1 MPIRFRDLLASSLA
15 VLVATVSLPAVVTA
29 AATTGPAPTADDGS
43 KPPSWWLKT
52 GETRQVKGDN
62 AGAGKAY
69 ARAFDGLSE
78 AKRRANVGA
87 RTAMLAADA
96 YWMAFEADDNVV
108 HLAAAIEVLDRWIQ
122 FTGPGSRASLLST
135 VERTAARLAAIQ
147 QPRKEIDAALEQ
159 GDLDRATRSQP
170 KLLEALSVQRR
181 PWPVG
186 ARLVL
191 RVGRAHVEAY
201 DRAVGD
207 EDSQIE
213 AQKPKLLTAKQSLEG
228 WRAQR
233 PDDDDSTEGPAV
245 DALLAEIQARLDEG
259 DQRLAAAAKAEQ
271 ERAAAEQAAREAEQ
285 QRLAEQA
292 AAEQAQARAEAASKR
307 RNAAII
313 LLATGVT
320 ATAAGA
326 GLLGEGLAFRAES
339 QRLLQAEQDRAD
351 ELTQMFGDDFARDD
365 FDASVADYDDQ
376 VRRRNTAF
384 IISGSVLAAGGLAA
398 SAVGIV
404 WLVRGRGA
412 KGARPTEQT
421 PTKQARTNQSRPKQ
435 PRTKP
440 APTVQAWLTP
450 SVSPSQVRLSLTA
463 RF

>member
-15 VLVATVSLPAVVTA
+15 VLVATVSLPSVVS
-29 AATTGPAPTADDGS
+29 AATIGPAPAAPDDGS
-43 KPPSWWLKT
+43 RPPSWWLKT
-52 GETRQVKGDN
+52 GEARQDKGDH

-69 ARAFDGLSE
+69 GEAFDRLSE
-78 AKRRANVGA
+78 GKRRANVGA
-87 RTAMLAADA
+87 RIAMLAADA
-96 YWMAFEADDNVV
+96 YWMAFEADDDVA
-108 HLAAAIEVLDRWIQ
+108 HLTSAIEVLDRWLQ
-122 FTGPGSRASLLST
+122 FTGPGSQASLLST

-147 QPRKEIDAALEQ
+147 QPRKEIDAALTQ
-159 GDLDRATRSQP
+159 GDLNRAVRSQP
-170 KLLEALSVQRR
+170 KLLDALSIQRR

-191 RVGRAHVEAY
+191 RVARAHVEAY

-207 EDSQIE
+207 DDGQIE
-213 AQKPKLLTAKQSLEG
+213 AHQPKLIAAKESLEG

-233 PDDDDSTEGPAV
+233 PDDDASKEGPAV

-259 DQRLAAAAKAEQ
+259 NQRLAAAAKAEQ
-271 ERAAAEQAAREAEQ
+271 ERLAAEQAAREAEE

-292 AAEQAQARAEAASKR
+292 AAERAEARAQAASKR
-307 RNAAII
+307 RTAAIV
-313 LLATGVT
+313 LVASGVT

-339 QRLLQAEQDRAD
+339 QRLLQAEQARAD
-351 ELTQMFGDDFARDD
+351 ELTQEYGDDFARAD
-365 FDASVADYDDQ
+365 FDASIADYDDQ

-404 WLVRGRGA
+404 WLVRGRGV
-412 KGARPTEQT
+412 KGTGPTEQT
-421 PTKQARTNQSRPKQ
+421 PAKQARTKRA
-435 PRTKP
+435 RTK
-440 APTVQAWLTP
+440 AWLTP